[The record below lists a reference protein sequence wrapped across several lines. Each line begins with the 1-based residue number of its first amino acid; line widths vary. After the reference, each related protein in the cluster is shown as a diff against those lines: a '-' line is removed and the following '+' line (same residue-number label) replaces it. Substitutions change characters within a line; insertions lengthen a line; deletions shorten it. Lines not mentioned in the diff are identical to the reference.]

1 MSQDRS
7 LFSRLRPLMLA
18 GAAAAALAACAHK
31 PPPPADTG
39 MGGPPPPPPPPAA
52 SGMASDDSALPPPA
66 GMQEEFASRAGGD
79 RVYFEYDQS
88 TIKPEAQAVLDGQA
102 GWLRAHPGVN
112 ARVEGA
118 ADERGTREYNLA
130 LGERRADA
138 VRDYLSGKGIAAA
151 RLTTVS
157 YGKERPI
164 DTSGTEEGM
173 AKNRNAHTQLV
184 GR

>member
-1 MSQDRS
+1 MQDRS
-7 LFSRLRPLMLA
+7 IFSRLRPLMLA

-31 PPPPADTG
+31 PPPPVDA
-39 MGGPPPPPPPPAA
+39 GPPPPPPPPSSGT
-52 SGMASDDSALPPPA
+52 SGMGSDDSAIPPPA

-88 TIKPEAQAVLDGQA
+88 TIKPEAATVLDGQA

-112 ARVEGA
+112 ARIEGA

-138 VRDYLSGKGIAAA
+138 TRDYLVGKGIAAA

-157 YGKERPI
+157 YGKERPV